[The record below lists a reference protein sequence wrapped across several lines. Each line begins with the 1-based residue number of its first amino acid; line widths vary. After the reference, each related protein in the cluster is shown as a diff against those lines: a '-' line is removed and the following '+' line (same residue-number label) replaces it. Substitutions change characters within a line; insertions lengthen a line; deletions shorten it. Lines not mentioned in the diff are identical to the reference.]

1 MSCVWSIYIASN
13 NRAESLPGF
22 VSWFAPPLS
31 LQVPQFFLPDVHITT
46 TSFRSF
52 AHCMSKTQTEK
63 GDCPSLHPE
72 PTPQKSSTSSIA
84 LIDKQLRHLRRRG
97 AGSHPSIDCPLPL
110 PSPSQNHRTNR
121 ARIDGHITAPPS
133 RSHKKTYSKH
143 DMQCNGQQ
151 TRQNHAQAVALHM
164 FLFWVDSSFLNWYLT
179 SVTHAQC
186 QSKKTP
192 LRGSFALLFSSRIMP
207 RPKTKK
213 GIMLLPLLATPGGVA
228 MTKIFLKV
236 VKEAKR

>member
-1 MSCVWSIYIASN
+1 M
-13 NRAESLPGF
+13 
-22 VSWFAPPLS
+22 PPLS
-31 LQVPQFFLPDVHITT
+31 PCRSHSFSYP
-46 TSFRSF
+46 TSTSPRHHSARSLT
-52 AHCMSKTQTEK
+52 A
-63 GDCPSLHPE
+63 CPKLKRKRVIAPLSTLSPLHK
-72 PTPQKSSTSSIA
+72 QSSTSSIA